1 MCPRRFRRDGA
12 PAEQYPGPAPRGTRM
27 VPAPRGTQ
35 QYKAAP
41 HATAH
46 RTCTGAYHDSRRPS
60 GAHPYTL
67 SGKRTTRRS
76 HDDHRPVSL
85 RSKLASKSGFPC
97 GVLGGAPAPRASSPA
112 GAAGTLL
119 RVISGTASPGGIYP
133 VSPDLFLQG
142 SHLPACRETVRLSTL
157 VSLLSLPR
165 SFSAKAPDALAASSR
180 GGVRLAGSLDLQE
193 WWAGASGPGP
203 SRRPSFF
210 PKRKIIVFCPRNAM
224 KTCSRKLFIRAILCQ
239 NEKWFWRG
247 PLPP

>member
-12 PAEQYPGPAPRGTRM
+12 PAEQYPG
-27 VPAPRGTQ
+27 PAPRGTQ

-142 SHLPACRETVRLSTL
+142 SRLPACRETVRSGLL
-157 VSLLSLPR
+157 VSPCLFPAEILRGRPRDVFSRRLREAVRLSEKARAFGAGEQGASGAPPSRPNLVLPEKKNY
-165 SFSAKAPDALAASSR
+165 SFSA
-180 GGVRLAGSLDLQE
+180 GEMQ
-193 WWAGASGPGP
+193 
-203 SRRPSFF
+203 
-210 PKRKIIVFCPRNAM
+210 RKIVAVSYF
-224 KTCSRKLFIRAILCQ
+224 LLRA
-239 NEKWFWRG
+239 
-247 PLPP
+247 